1 MSSMIGMSIDM
12 TKVDTNKL
20 KNGKYLNLTV
30 SVNDETSS
38 YGHNV
43 SAWLEQSKE
52 DREAGNKRD
61 YCGNGKVF
69 WTDGKIEKAVH
80 KIDGIETVKESD
92 LPF

>member
-1 MSSMIGMSIDM
+1 MIGLSIDM
-12 TKVDTNKL
+12 TKVDKEKL

-30 SVNDETSS
+30 SVNDETGS

-43 SAWLEQSKE
+43 SGWVEQSKE
-52 DREAGNKRD
+52 DREAGLKRD
-61 YCGNGKVF
+61 YCANGKVF

-80 KIDGIETVKESD
+80 KIDGIETAKEND